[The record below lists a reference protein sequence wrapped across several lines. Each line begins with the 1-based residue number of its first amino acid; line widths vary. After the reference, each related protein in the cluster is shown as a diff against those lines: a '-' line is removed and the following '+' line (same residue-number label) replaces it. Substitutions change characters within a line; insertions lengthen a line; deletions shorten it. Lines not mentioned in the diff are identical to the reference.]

1 MARNLTA
8 TCMGCHVRGPLVGT
22 GVVGCSCKTVRA
34 PQTARS
40 SATAPTP
47 PAGPAARP
55 RPRGRGRAGNPAVD
69 ALVAG
74 LAARNVPLVG
84 DLDPERP
91 IRPSWILVREYAWAL
106 HVGREF
112 RADLAFPALRMLV
125 EVKGGAH
132 AAGRAK
138 QRADVE
144 REGLA
149 VSLGYRLLPL
159 TPEHAMGG
167 DGVDLVLRTRD
178 EALAAL
184 AGTIRAPAGGSR

>member
-1 MARNLTA
+1 
-8 TCMGCHVRGPLVGT
+8 MGCHVRGPLVGT

-40 SATAPTP
+40 SATAPTS
-47 PAGPAARP
+47 PAGPAARAS
-55 RPRGRGRAGNPAVD
+55 PRGRARAGRAAAD
-69 ALVAG
+69 ALVAA
-74 LAARNVPLVG
+74 LAARGFPPVSA
-84 DLDPERP
+84 LDPRCWVLP
-91 IRPSWILVREYAWAL
+91 TSILVREYAWAL
-106 HVGREF
+106 DVGRDF
-112 RADLAFPALRMLV
+112 RADVAFPALRVLV

-159 TPEHAMGG
+159 TPEQARSSE
-167 DGVDLVLRTRD
+167 GVDLVLRTRD
-178 EALAAL
+178 EALVAL
-184 AGTIRAPAGGSR
+184 GATISSPAGGSR